1 MLGPRSYLCRTN
13 RNRMSVPEITVS
25 DLASRQDDEPEF
37 LLLDVR
43 REEEREFANI
53 GGLHIEMSEI
63 PGRIGELEEFLDQ
76 EIVVYCRSGQRS
88 SQVVYFLRSHG
99 FSQAVNLRGGILAW
113 SREIDPAIP
122 QY

>member
-1 MLGPRSYLCRTN
+1 
-13 RNRMSVPEITVS
+13 MSVPEISVS
-25 DLASRQDDEPEF
+25 DLAERRQDDQAPEF

-43 REEEREFANI
+43 REQERKFADI
-53 GGLHIEMSEI
+53 GGIHIEMSEI
-63 PGRIGELEEFLDQ
+63 PGRIGELEDFLDQ

-99 FSQAVNLRGGILAW
+99 FSRAVNLRGGILAW
-113 SREIDPAIP
+113 SREIDPAVP